1 MKMVIYTVLFS
12 FMPTNIPDFYIR
24 STGCV
29 EHVKKFEK
37 IFGCCLREAR
47 TVRNSRDEYHLERLD
62 LQAYTK
68 NVSVLV
74 RRRCDYSPIA

>member
-1 MKMVIYTVLFS
+1 MKIVIYAVLFS

-37 IFGCCLREAR
+37 IFG
-47 TVRNSRDEYHLERLD
+47 NGSFGFKI
-62 LQAYTK
+62 LQDGVWEEQEEDCVQQA
-68 NVSVLV
+68 
-74 RRRCDYSPIA
+74 A